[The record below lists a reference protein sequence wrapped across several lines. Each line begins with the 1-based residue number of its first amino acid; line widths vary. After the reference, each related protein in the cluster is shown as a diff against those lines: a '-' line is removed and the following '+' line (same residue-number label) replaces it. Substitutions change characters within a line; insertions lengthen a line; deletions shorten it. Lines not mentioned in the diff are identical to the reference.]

1 MLTSLHKV
9 WNGLCKTVK
18 KVATPEGNVKHRSD
32 TLFAAIFVS
41 VLVLVAVGCQQS
53 GVEQAAGGETG
64 SDGSPATT
72 VAVEAGTTSSG
83 ETGGEARTGN
93 GSAVAGSG
101 EAEARAGDGQA
112 QAGDATA
119 GNGKAR
125 AGDVVAGDG
134 EDGMEVEAEGDGG
147 DRPGRVSLKVGGEP
161 GTRFSGTCAVGGEAR
176 EISGRAPERFV
187 YEPDGREVECE
198 IHAQSPD
205 SGPLQFSIS
214 ADGGN
219 QKQRISVTG
228 DTMSFAYSGD
238 SISYT
243 TSSASGSASQRSTI
257 ISSSSSS
264 SSVSSSSG
272 SR

>member
-1 MLTSLHKV
+1 M
-9 WNGLCKTVK
+9 
-18 KVATPEGNVKHRSD
+18 KHRSD

-41 VLVLVAVGCQQS
+41 ALLLVAVGCQQS
-53 GVEQAAGGETG
+53 SVEQAAGGETG
-64 SDGSPATT
+64 SDEAPATT
-72 VAVEAGTTSSG
+72 VAVEAGTTSSE
-83 ETGGEARTGN
+83 ETGDEARAGD

-101 EAEARAGDGQA
+101 EAEARAGFGQA
-112 QAGDATA
+112 QAGHATA
-119 GNGKAR
+119 GNGEAR
-125 AGDVVAGDG
+125 AGDG
-134 EDGMEVEAEGDGG
+134 EDGVEAEGDGG

-161 GTRFSGTCAVGGEAR
+161 GTQFSGTCAVGGEAR
-176 EISGRAPERFV
+176 EISGRVPERFV

-205 SGPLQFSIS
+205 SGPLQLSIA